1 MSPDRVPVLI
11 LLVCVSTHVF
21 TVQSGVGVNWGT
33 TASHPLPPPIVVDLL
48 KSNGIDKVRIFDA
61 DPPVLQALSGSNIKV
76 TLGIPDLMLQALN
89 MSVKA
94 AESWIHDNVT
104 RYVNGGVHILYI
116 AVGENPFLQDY
127 GEQFHTF
134 VVGAATNIQIA
145 LSKAKLAS
153 EIKVVVPCSFDAFSS
168 KSGLPS
174 RGLFRSD
181 INTTMV
187 HLLSFLS
194 RYHAPFLVDVSP
206 FQSIIQNKNLSL
218 DLALF
223 KESARPLND
232 SHRIYKNIFD
242 ITYDVLVAA
251 LTAAG
256 SPRIDIVIGMIGWP
270 TDGSTYANSS
280 VAETFMKGL
289 MEHLRSKKGT
299 PLRTGNPPVETFIL
313 SLLDEDQG
321 SIASGDFERHWGVF
335 TFDGLAKYQV
345 DLGQGS
351 RNLVNAQNVDYMP
364 SKWCVVN
371 NNKDLCNAS
380 LSAENACAS
389 ADCTALSPGGSCSN
403 ISWPANVSYAFNSF
417 FQKHDQLADSCD
429 FGGLGL
435 ITTVD
440 PSLDDCRFY
449 IEIQTSRAAS
459 LAMSGLFDWMILLT
473 ITISAF
479 FSSNLHGSRQY

>member
-187 HLLSFLS
+187 HLLSFL
-194 RYHAPFLVDVSP
+194 
-206 FQSIIQNKNLSL
+206 K
-218 DLALF
+218 
-223 KESARPLND
+223 
-232 SHRIYKNIFD
+232 
-242 ITYDVLVAA
+242 
-251 LTAAG
+251 
-256 SPRIDIVIGMIGWP
+256 
-270 TDGSTYANSS
+270 
-280 VAETFMKGL
+280 TFMKGL